1 MDEKRSQLT
10 ERIINLTL
18 EIIYLL
24 TGESFPLVTSGDQ
37 VTITVPPIHS
47 LIPEENSKQKIVEV
61 TSKITELLT
70 GEVPIRCQD
79 VTVYFSMEEWEYLEG
94 HKDLYRYVK
103 VENEEV
109 VTSPDEHDI
118 WNTSMD
124 RIMSSPD
131 YNTIDNRIVPYFPE
145 VKHNAQNLDHRFYVV
160 DRSADPSKPEEP
172 SDGLRPDT
180 SKMYTGV
187 LSVDRS
193 GDPSNPEEPSDKFC
207 NDTPNIYAEVHSVGR
222 SVDPSNSEELS
233 DKFCTDTPN
242 IWAEVLSMEKSE
254 DSSHPKEPDDKLHT
268 LTPSILPRI
277 YFGDGKSGPPSP
289 KGSSLENSDTVLYK
303 TEEIFPCFME
313 DKCKTEEIF
322 PYSMDDQCLPSTSIL
337 AVHQKVNSKERPFSC
352 SDCGKCFYS
361 KAHLVSHTKVH
372 SGVRPYACPECGK
385 RFRSKYHLTR
395 HRETSYI
402 DNVTTSKMDEDQSH
416 MTERIINLTLE
427 IIYLLTG
434 ESFSPVKSGDQVTI
448 TVPLPNSPKPERNIH
463 RKILE
468 VTKKMMELL
477 TGEVP
482 IRCQDVTVYFSMEE
496 WEYLEGHKDLY
507 KDVMMENRPPLTS
520 PDAPDVLN
528 TSESHPILPLECK
541 EEEEEDD
548 LTQFSLDVKPVS
560 YNLPHSHYPTEELAP
575 PFNAEELSI
584 RAHAIETNGPPGFH
598 SVDRSPDMSNPKQSR
613 KRPFSCSECGKAFMW
628 KSDLLHH
635 QRYHTGYYRFSCS
648 ECGKRFSSKSLLLR
662 HQRSHSGERPF
673 SCSQCGK
680 SFITKSDLVTHVKGH
695 IGLRPHVCTECGQS
709 FTNKANLTIHLR
721 CHTGERPFSCSECG
735 KCFARRATLRIH
747 QRTHMDKMP
756 NARKSD
762 LVAHRASDTG
772 ERPFSCD
779 ECGKRFRRNSCLTKH
794 LQCHIGKRST
804 SCLASNSGACRFS
817 QSADGHTDVWNT
829 LEESTHLTSSP
840 DDNLINERIVQ
851 DSPKVK
857 YTAHR
862 ISCLD
867 RSEEPFDNLSE
878 NLHFATPNVYP
889 IIDSLERSGGS
900 DYCENSSKLHA
911 ISHNNSSRIHNAGMT
926 PDGPIKNQKTD
937 VGKETYTCGTK
948 SEDGKSLKTKSNCQ
962 GDTVGKI
969 FSSSESEKLNLIRH
983 EVHPT
988 KEPSEHEKCCP
999 NSHVIVQ
1006 MIKKPFSCSECGKR
1020 FSQRTHLLT
1029 HQRVHTGERPFICS
1043 ECGKSF
1049 CEKRYLINHQGSHA
1063 GDRAFS
1069 CSECGKSF
1077 TWQESLMRH
1086 KKIHSGVR
1094 PHKCS
1099 ECGKC
1104 FAEKTDLR
1112 RHQKSHTGERA
1123 FSCSDCGKGFTRK
1136 ESLIRHMYFHS
1147 GVRLHCCSDC
1157 GKRFTQKEDLLE
1169 HKNTH
1174 KDNLF
1179 FSCSECGKSF
1189 RLQKYLV
1196 KHQKN
1201 HVGERVSCSVCGKDF
1216 ARKDGLHR
1224 HMRTHSGDPS

>member
-1 MDEKRSQLT
+1 MANLRKMDKNRSHMT
-10 ERIINLTL
+10 ERLINLTL

-24 TGESFPLVTSGDQ
+24 TGERFPSMTSGDH
-37 VTITVPPIHS
+37 VTITVPQPHS
-47 LIPEENSKQKIVEV
+47 MTPGTFDKQ
-61 TSKITELLT
+61 
-70 GEVPIRCQD
+70 
-79 VTVYFSMEEWEYLEG
+79 
-94 HKDLYRYVK
+94 
-103 VENEEV
+103 
-109 VTSPDEHDI
+109 
-118 WNTSMD
+118 
-124 RIMSSPD
+124 
-131 YNTIDNRIVPYFPE
+131 
-145 VKHNAQNLDHRFYVV
+145 
-160 DRSADPSKPEEP
+160 
-172 SDGLRPDT
+172 
-180 SKMYTGV
+180 
-187 LSVDRS
+187 
-193 GDPSNPEEPSDKFC
+193 
-207 NDTPNIYAEVHSVGR
+207 
-222 SVDPSNSEELS
+222 
-233 DKFCTDTPN
+233 
-242 IWAEVLSMEKSE
+242 
-254 DSSHPKEPDDKLHT
+254 
-268 LTPSILPRI
+268 
-277 YFGDGKSGPPSP
+277 
-289 KGSSLENSDTVLYK
+289 
-303 TEEIFPCFME
+303 
-313 DKCKTEEIF
+313 
-322 PYSMDDQCLPSTSIL
+322 
-337 AVHQKVNSKERPFSC
+337 
-352 SDCGKCFYS
+352 
-361 KAHLVSHTKVH
+361 
-372 SGVRPYACPECGK
+372 
-385 RFRSKYHLTR
+385 
-395 HRETSYI
+395 
-402 DNVTTSKMDEDQSH
+402 
-416 MTERIINLTLE
+416 
-427 IIYLLTG
+427 
-434 ESFSPVKSGDQVTI
+434 
-448 TVPLPNSPKPERNIH
+448 
-463 RKILE
+463 KILE
-468 VTKKMMELL
+468 VIKKMMELL

-507 KDVMMENRPPLTS
+507 KDVMMDNQPSLTS
-520 PDAPDVLN
+520 P
-528 TSESHPILPLECK
+528 
-541 EEEEEDD
+541 
-548 LTQFSLDVKPVS
+548 
-560 YNLPHSHYPTEELAP
+560 
-575 PFNAEELSI
+575 
-584 RAHAIETNGPPGFH
+584 
-598 SVDRSPDMSNPKQSR
+598 
-613 KRPFSCSECGKAFMW
+613 
-628 KSDLLHH
+628 
-635 QRYHTGYYRFSCS
+635 
-648 ECGKRFSSKSLLLR
+648 
-662 HQRSHSGERPF
+662 
-673 SCSQCGK
+673 
-680 SFITKSDLVTHVKGH
+680 
-695 IGLRPHVCTECGQS
+695 
-709 FTNKANLTIHLR
+709 
-721 CHTGERPFSCSECG
+721 
-735 KCFARRATLRIH
+735 
-747 QRTHMDKMP
+747 
-756 NARKSD
+756 
-762 LVAHRASDTG
+762 
-772 ERPFSCD
+772 
-779 ECGKRFRRNSCLTKH
+779 
-794 LQCHIGKRST
+794 
-804 SCLASNSGACRFS
+804 
-817 QSADGHTDVWNT
+817 DGHTDVWNT

-1049 CEKRYLINHQGSHA
+1049 CEKRYLINHQGSHK